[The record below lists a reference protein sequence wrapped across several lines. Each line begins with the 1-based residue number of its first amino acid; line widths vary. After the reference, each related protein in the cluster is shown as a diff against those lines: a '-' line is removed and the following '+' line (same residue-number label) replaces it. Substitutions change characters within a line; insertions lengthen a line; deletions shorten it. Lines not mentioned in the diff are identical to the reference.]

1 MTHFHYTLDNINPKF
16 TRALLSTLQLHIG
29 KNNAIPRSDLLEK
42 LKMMGWEIPDR
53 AMRSQINLLRKQ
65 GALICSCGGH
75 GGGYYIARDWSELED
90 YIGQELRPRAMDLL
104 EQEKA
109 LKTGARRE
117 WGENSSQ
124 LDLPDILVMERQN
137 SAEPVHLQ
145 STLGLKDIGW

>member
-1 MTHFHYTLDNINPKF
+1 MSFDNIDVPAEYK
-16 TRALLSTLQLHIG
+16 RILLRTLHFHIG
-29 KNNAIPRSDLLEK
+29 KNKAIPRSDLLEK
-42 LKMMGWEIPDR
+42 LKMMGWETNDR
-53 AMRSQINLLRKQ
+53 TMRSQINLLRKQ

-75 GGGYYIARDWSELED
+75 GGGYYLARNWNELDD

-124 LDLPDILVMERQN
+124 LDLPEFVVMKRRDPNEK
-137 SAEPVHLQ
+137 VHLE
-145 STLGLKDIGW
+145 SSHGLDVGW